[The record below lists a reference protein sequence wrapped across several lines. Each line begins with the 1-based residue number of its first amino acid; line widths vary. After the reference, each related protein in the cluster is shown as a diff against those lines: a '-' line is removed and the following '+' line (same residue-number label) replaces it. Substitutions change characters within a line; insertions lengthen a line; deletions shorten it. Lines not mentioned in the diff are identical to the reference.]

1 MTTNLNNYSILE
13 LMNTEYASNK
23 SFRTKSTSLNQL
35 MHVRFTVQC
44 LKLIK
49 IKGLKSR
56 KQDFQLTVWNHE
68 FKHLRHFSFKFIR
81 YS

>member
-1 MTTNLNNYSILE
+1 MITNLNNYSNLE

-23 SFRTKSTSLNQL
+23 SFRTTSTSLNQV
-35 MHVRFTVQC
+35 MHVRFTVQR
-44 LKLIK
+44 LKFIK
-49 IKGLKSR
+49 IKGIKSR

-68 FKHLRHFSFKFIR
+68 FKPLRHFSFNFIR